1 MKNLLSKVFI
11 FAAGAAVGSVVTWK
25 LIKTKYEQLAEEEI
39 ESVKEVYS
47 RRAQRDPYVGD
58 ESNEPVETYTD
69 EEKIAYAK
77 LTVDAGYTEKE
88 KEAIQK
94 VSNMPYVISPEDV
107 GDTDYDLVTLIY
119 YDDRTLA
126 DEDNIVI
133 DDPEETVG
141 PDALGSFGEY
151 EDDTV
156 YVRDD
161 RLQIE
166 YEILLSDRP
175 FYGE

>member
-47 RRAQRDPYVGD
+47 RRALRDPYVGN
-58 ESNEPVETYTD
+58 ESNEPAVEE
-69 EEKIAYAK
+69 EEKLAYAK
-77 LTVDAGYTEKE
+77 LTVEAGYTEKE
-88 KEAIQK
+88 KEAIRK
-94 VSNMPYVISPEDV
+94 VNNMPYVISPEDV
-107 GDTDYDLVTLIY
+107 GDTDYDIVTLFY
-119 YDDRTLA
+119 YDDQTLA

-133 DDPEETVG
+133 DNPEEAVG

-161 RLQIE
+161 RLQID